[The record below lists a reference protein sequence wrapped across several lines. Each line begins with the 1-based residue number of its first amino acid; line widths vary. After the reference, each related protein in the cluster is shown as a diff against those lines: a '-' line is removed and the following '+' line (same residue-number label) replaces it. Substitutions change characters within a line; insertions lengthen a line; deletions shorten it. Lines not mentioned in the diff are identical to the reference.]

1 MFQFYVQEG
10 KLNCQLYQRSADI
23 FLGVPFNIASYA
35 LLTHLV
41 AKECGLEVGIH
52 SYIWRCTYLFQSY
65 GCNTY
70 TIIKR

>member
-1 MFQFYVQEG
+1 MALPPCHTIFQFYVQGG

-41 AKECGLEVGIH
+41 AKECGLEVGEFIH
-52 SYIWRCTYLFQSY
+52 TS
-65 GCNTY
+65 
-70 TIIKR
+70 